1 MIHVN
6 VRPIIYVN
14 VAMNNS
20 HLKEQGVGYFKHLK
34 NALKEAFRC
43 GIALDL
49 LLIHSIFPCF
59 FDKYFSKYIN
69 ETQKRVNPNSS
80 WGDTTIDME

>member
-20 HLKEQGVGYFKHLK
+20 HHKEQGVGYFKHLK

-49 LLIHSIFPCF
+49 LLIHSVFPCF